1 MNALTSW
8 QEEKRSAYLYV
19 IMAANETHPLRKK
32 LFQSLAVAAE
42 EQAMIW
48 QQKITPTDAPFAEVY
63 RPDTRTHLISWLI
76 KHMGISMLRYILP
89 AMKIRG
95 LSSLAF
101 NNQLERH
108 HNIRSAGNL
117 RAAVFGVNDGLIS
130 NMSLVLGI
138 AGANANH
145 SVIVLAG
152 IAGLL
157 AGASSMAAGE
167 FVSVRSQRD
176 VYEYQIELEKK
187 ELELY
192 PDEEREE
199 LSLIYQA
206 RGIPLEDADKLA
218 TLLINNP
225 ETALDTLT
233 REELGLNPNELG
245 SPVGAMIASFVAFA
259 FGATIPIIPFL
270 LGDYHFN
277 LLISIGLTAFSLF
290 IVGSLISLFTNRS
303 VIMNGLKML
312 IIGSLAG
319 GITYLI
325 GMLLGVTLY

>member
-1 MNALTSW
+1 MNALISW
-8 QEEKRSAYLYV
+8 QEEKRSAYLYIV
-19 IMAANETHPLRKK
+19 MAANETHPLRKK
-32 LFQSLAVAAE
+32 LFNSLAIAAE
-42 EQAMIW
+42 DQALIW
-48 QQKITPTDAPFAEVY
+48 QKKMTPTDAPFVEVY
-63 RPDTRTHLISWLI
+63 HPDSRTRLVAWLI
-76 KHMGISMLRYILP
+76 KHIGITYLRYILP

-95 LSSLAF
+95 LSALAF

-130 NMSLVLGI
+130 NVSLVLGI
-138 AGANANH
+138 AGANADH

-157 AGASSMAAGE
+157 AGACSMAAGE

-176 VYEYQIELEKK
+176 VYEYQIALEKK

-192 PDEEREE
+192 PEEEKEE

-206 RGIPLEDADKLA
+206 RGIPKEDAEKLA

-245 SPVGAMIASFVAFA
+245 SPVGAMIASFISFA
-259 FGATIPIIPFL
+259 FGAAIPIFPFIIGL
-270 LGDYHFN
+270 QSHN
-277 LLISIGLTAFSLF
+277 LLFSLVLTAIALF
-290 IVGSLISLFTNRS
+290 IVGSLISLFTNRNAFL
-303 VIMNGLKML
+303 NGLKML
-312 IIGSLAG
+312 AIGAIAG